1 MRLAALIPAGLFALI
16 AGFFLIAVFR
26 GDPSNVPSAL
36 IGREVPAFTLAAVDG
51 LDRPGLSTA
60 DFGRGTPVI
69 VNVFASWCV
78 PCRDEHP
85 LLIELKRR
93 TALPLYGIDYKDDA
107 EAARRFLDELGNP
120 FDRIGADPKGRASID
135 WGVYGVP
142 ETYIVDGEGRI
153 AYKHVGPL
161 TQDIVEAEILPALG
175 TAPQARNR
183 TPADF

>member
-1 MRLAALIPAGLFALI
+1 MRLAALIPAGLFVLI

-36 IGREVPAFTLAAVDG
+36 IGREVPVGTFAAVDG
-51 LDRPGLSTA
+51 LDRPGFGNR
-60 DFGRGTPVI
+60 DFGQGTPVI

-85 LLIELKRR
+85 LLVALKRR
-93 TALPLYGIDYKDDA
+93 TALPLYGIDYKDDPD
-107 EAARRFLDELGNP
+107 AARRFLDELGNP

-142 ETYIVDGEGRI
+142 ETYIVDGAGRI

-175 TAPQARNR
+175 IAAQAGNR